1 MQTTIYFPDTDEEK
15 EVEVIANYH
24 EGQRG
29 NRQQPDIAPEI
40 EITAVLCEGVDIVS
54 TLDQEA
60 FKSLE
65 NQLWEEIKNK

>member
-15 EVEVIANYH
+15 EVEVIANCH

-54 TLDQEA
+54 TLDSGTL
-60 FKSLE
+60 KGLE
-65 NQLWEEIKNK
+65 NEIWSLRKNR